1 MRIFTTL
8 LLALISLNL
17 FAQDTIKIMQY
28 NLLNYGN
35 TTSWCTTENNN
46 MNDKDIYLKTIINYV
61 KPDIFTVNEMAGNTY
76 VIQRLMDSTL
86 NVNGIDYYKKAN
98 YTGSYLVNMLYY
110 NSEKLI
116 LESQDFIN
124 TTPRIIDIY
133 KLYYNSPDLST
144 MNDTAFIFC
153 IVAHLKAGTGTSEQ
167 NERANSTNMVMNYLD
182 SINTPG
188 NYFFMG
194 DLNVYTSSENAF
206 QNLINFSNS
215 QICFNDP
222 INEIGSW
229 HDNSSY
235 SSYHTQSTH
244 TTSGCASSGGMDDRF
259 DFILISNNILNGT
272 DKVKYIANTYKALGQ
287 DGQRLNQTINNPT
300 NNSIPS
306 NIADALYGMS
316 DHIPVILNLKIEQTP
331 AIINNIHN
339 NKKIEIIIQNPVKD
353 KLNIYLELNKKS
365 KINIRILSLSGQVL
379 IKKQINNISKYVYF
393 SIPLNNIKTGMYILK
408 ITDKYH
414 NQIIK
419 KFIKI

>member
-1 MRIFTTL
+1 MRNIITFL
-8 LLALISLNL
+8 LTLISLNL
-17 FAQDTIKIMQY
+17 FSQDTIKIMQY

-35 TTSWCTTENNN
+35 ITEWCTTENNN
-46 MNDKDIYLKTIINYV
+46 MNDKDIYLETIINYV

-98 YTGSYLVNMLYY
+98 YTGSDLVNMLYY
-110 NSEKLI
+110 NSQKLI
-116 LESQDFIN
+116 LKSQDFVN

-144 MNDTAFIFC
+144 IHDTAFIIC

-167 NERANSTNMVMNYLD
+167 NERANATNMLMNYLD
-182 SINTPG
+182 SINIPG

-194 DLNVYTSSENAF
+194 DLNVYNSSENAF
-206 QNLINFSNS
+206 QNLINFSNP

-222 INEIGSW
+222 INKIGSW

-272 DKVKYIANTYKALGQ
+272 DKVKYIADTYKALGQ

-300 NNSIPS
+300 NNSVPS

-316 DHIPVILNLKIEQTP
+316 DHIPVTLNLKIEQTP
-331 AIINNIHN
+331 AIIDDI
-339 NKKIEIIIQNPVKD
+339 NKKEIRLIIQNPAKD
-353 KLNIYLELNKKS
+353 ELNIYLELNKKS
-365 KINIRILSLSGQVL
+365 KINIQILSLSGQVL
-379 IKKQINNISKYVYF
+379 IKKQINNTSKYIHY
-393 SIPLNNIKTGMYILK
+393 SIPLNNIKTNMYILK
-408 ITDKYH
+408 ITDQYH
-414 NQIIK
+414 NQIVK